1 MTIQLQKH
9 VSKSKNEQ
17 VKELP
22 VTFLDL
28 LEAIWQGKWVITI
41 CAIAFLLL
49 AVVYAVLQPNIY
61 KSTSLL
67 TPSQS
72 NSGSA
77 LGNMSSQVGGLAALA
92 GVELGGSEQ
101 DQASLAVQILKSRE
115 FVSYFIKK
123 YDLLVP
129 IMAAE
134 GWSLETN
141 ELLYDS
147 EIYNVNEDKW
157 LREPSGLVGAKPSLQ
172 EAYEVFMEKYF
183 YISLDKENGSY
194 TISVEHYSPYIAKE
208 WVELLNYEINEVMRE
223 RAKQESKENLNYLN
237 SQLDKTRV
245 VEMRNTFYEL
255 IKEQTRSLMLAEVQK
270 DYVFKVIDPPVVPE
284 KKVKPS
290 RALLA
295 IAGLILGL
303 TIGLMIVFIS
313 FVIKNDKKYYS

>member
-77 LGNMSSQVGGLAALA
+77 LGNMSSQLGGLAALA

-270 DYVFKVIDPPVVPE
+270 DYVFQEQLED
-284 KKVKPS
+284 
-290 RALLA
+290 LLP
-295 IAGLILGL
+295 
-303 TIGLMIVFIS
+303 
-313 FVIKNDKKYYS
+313 

>member
-1 MTIQLQKH
+1 MTIQLQNH

-17 VKELP
+17 VEELP

-77 LGNMSSQVGGLAALA
+77 LGNMSSQLGGLAALA

-101 DQASLAVQILKSRE
+101 DQASLAVQILNSRE

-183 YISLDKENGSY
+183 FISLDKENGSY

-255 IKEQTRSLMLAEVQK
+255 IKELTLNFL
-270 DYVFKVIDPPVVPE
+270 F
-284 KKVKPS
+284 
-290 RALLA
+290 AL
-295 IAGLILGL
+295 
-303 TIGLMIVFIS
+303 
-313 FVIKNDKKYYS
+313 

>member
-77 LGNMSSQVGGLAALA
+77 LGNMSSQLGGLAALA

-183 YISLDKENGSY
+183 FISLDKENGSY

>member
-77 LGNMSSQVGGLAALA
+77 LGNMSSQLGGLAALA

>member
-1 MTIQLQKH
+1 RQ
-9 VSKSKNEQ
+9 
-17 VKELP
+17 
-22 VTFLDL
+22 
-28 LEAIWQGKWVITI
+28 
-41 CAIAFLLL
+41 
-49 AVVYAVLQPNIY
+49 
-61 KSTSLL
+61 
-67 TPSQS
+67 
-72 NSGSA
+72 
-77 LGNMSSQVGGLAALA
+77 
-92 GVELGGSEQ
+92 
-101 DQASLAVQILKSRE
+101 
-115 FVSYFIKK
+115 
-123 YDLLVP
+123 
-129 IMAAE
+129 
-134 GWSLETN
+134 
-141 ELLYDS
+141 LYDS